1 MSSENDL
8 FVIGSS
14 FTCLRIWS
22 WLRGVVC
29 VVRSGGVGFSIG
41 KYKDFVLC
49 DVVLMEA
56 CHLLIGR
63 PWQYDRRVMHDGFTN
78 KFTFVHKD
86 RKTTLAPL
94 APREVSKDQLKMRK
108 KRKT

>member
-29 VVRSGGVGFSIG
+29 VVVETMLFG
-41 KYKDFVLC
+41 LT
-49 DVVLMEA
+49 VVLAGGRAYLGEA
-56 CHLLIGR
+56 
-63 PWQYDRRVMHDGFTN
+63 
-78 KFTFVHKD
+78 
-86 RKTTLAPL
+86 
-94 APREVSKDQLKMRK
+94 
-108 KRKT
+108 

>member
-29 VVRSGGVGFSIG
+29 VVRSGGVGWFNG
-41 KYKDFVLC
+41 GVRWLRQC
-49 DVVLMEA
+49 CL
-56 CHLLIGR
+56 G
-63 PWQYDRRVMHDGFTN
+63 
-78 KFTFVHKD
+78 
-86 RKTTLAPL
+86 
-94 APREVSKDQLKMRK
+94 
-108 KRKT
+108 